1 MPDITDHENYRF
13 LESLT
18 NSANAKAQQ
27 AEYPDSPMKTTVGVI
42 ENGNDADTEGFL
54 LARKKTLLDDA
65 SESFRG
71 ALKVA
76 RAAGPSASVAGLGA
90 LMGGVP
96 SGGVGAGPGAL
107 MALGAKGIYDAASG
121 LVVNPLSRLF
131 TGKELLPSSNALS
144 DRMMDKLGVPY
155 PESRAEEVMT
165 NLIRAGM
172 DAFGGGPAA
181 GKLIADMAPAGTVT
195 KWVGTVMQEAP
206 AMQVLGGMAGQGAVE
221 AIDPEGRSPTLDTFA
236 ALAGGTL
243 PFLARGIP
251 QALYGKRAMTPEYQ
265 NAMRRALDARSLEVS
280 NSNIEMTPRQ
290 VEGFIRDAE
299 SSNSLSA
306 GIRGLTQGRG
316 FFEPMQNRLAVKNV
330 ERNILEN
337 VLNPSDVVENIN
349 RVQAGNIEGEIPG
362 LRLRSDSLS
371 NDTGVTAA
379 LSPANSNPRSIQR
392 GLTNQ
397 AALSGYA
404 TDIAAPNP
412 TTPGAFNEAASQR
425 QAQFLDQ
432 PTRVAADAGTQVA
445 EQQRLLQEIQNAKA
459 TAEAELKRLQ
469 TQIAERGSSLE
480 RGASSEATAAEYWKK
495 YEALQKQMEDSKLPS
510 ELSKPISTTP
520 LVEGI
525 QESKGMSATA
535 LERPNPLVS
544 ETEQQLRRFGV
555 EPTTTGEAPTMSKT
569 VIAASPAAA
578 EGASVP
584 PPASG
589 MSEARAAQI
598 EAGIAAMPEP
608 KGPVKY
614 LGGSSPVESVTKTPG
629 GQFVKVRRK
638 IVEFDDVARSGDSAH
653 PPEYQNRN
661 REEIASQN
669 QVNTIFSQFNP
680 PETTGSHPS
689 TGTGAPIVGPQKNV
703 LEGGHGRMMVLERVL
718 KDPAA
723 AAKRAAYIDEL
734 TRAGHDVSG
743 FKNPVEVQE
752 RVTPLTPAQVESYVA
767 DMNRPTVA
775 QLSTGDMARA
785 DSGRMMKGAI
795 AKLDPTKPLDH
806 PANAEFVREMNVGLG
821 STELQPYI
829 NTKGGANST
838 LVKRYQDGLN
848 QAAYGGRS
856 AGVGGEPSAAE
867 ALLRSMR
874 DDTDPMVKSIAGAM
888 DDASGG
894 FAKLRMLVE
903 SGQIDAKYDLGNKVA
918 EAANFVRQARL
929 EGQHPMD
936 MLNQATMFGGP
947 DPAVR
952 SIVEL
957 FYNEG
962 SRRQVGTKALGQT
975 LNSMAADAMNQK
987 ADLFG
992 GSALRSPEQ
1001 IVQMAKQDIGS
1012 SARATEAA
1020 AIAAANPQLPMGEA
1034 APAGVGAKRTGKK
1047 AQASADVLPEQTSMM
1062 KEADTAP
1069 PAESTPGTSP
1079 GGVDAVSVMSAPP
1092 EQFRVQ
1098 NALEL
1103 LDSYKAKMR
1112 AAERTGGPE
1121 WANIKRNL
1129 QPIISRIEAQIK
1141 AETTAIQASKEAY
1154 AEASPDLIHGLPS
1167 QLRKAGAAGDPQNI
1181 HQSRTLDLWFNKN
1194 GASSTEAKQLA
1205 KIMGDT
1211 PDNIDAVRQYVM
1223 SRVAAET
1230 GEAVTGAQI
1239 RSWKKT
1245 HDQILSQPEF
1255 SPIGEELRKYANQ
1268 LDGHSSTINQAG
1280 KDIAAERLRLQ
1291 ELESS
1296 RTAAESNL
1304 ERQRGISE
1312 EAGGMRVASGKS
1324 DKINQ
1329 VLSDPGLAREAVAT
1343 ANTPAA
1349 RADLDNQ
1356 IRAVVDR
1363 RLKNNGVNADRPVGA
1378 AAPTVDELNVSMAK
1392 TVRTLLEGE
1401 GRQALETLTSPTH
1414 VRRLDMLANA
1424 LEAESKPSKMLRG
1437 SITGSPTQQYTAVD
1451 RAAQASSS
1459 FYRRI
1464 TQTAL
1469 QVLNDTNTYRQFLTD
1484 VQLNPELLKQIT
1496 LMHQAKDPNEIGR
1509 VVRAWAKTQGRM
1521 TGAAAQLDRGWRK
1534 REQDNEES
1542 GEAPSAPD
1550 EKE

>member
-1 MPDITDHENYRF
+1 MPDITSHENYKEMER
-13 LESLT
+13 LLQSPEG
-18 NSANAKAQQ
+18 KAQRAQ
-27 AEYPDSPMKTTVGVI
+27 YPDSPFQTVVGISEAPKNAEGEEAEVP
-42 ENGNDADTEGFL
+42 EGFL
-54 LARKKTLLDDA
+54 AARKTNYWDKA
-65 SESFRG
+65 PEGVRG
-71 ALKVA
+71 AAKMLRTISPDA
-76 RAAGPSASVAGLGA
+76 QIAGLGA
-90 LMGGVP
+90 LFGGVP
-96 SGGVGAGPGAL
+96 SGGVGTGLGAL

-155 PESRAEEVMT
+155 PENRTEEVLT
-165 NLIRAGM
+165 NLTRAGIG
-172 DAFGGGPAA
+172 AFAGGPAA

-195 KWVGTVMQEAP
+195 KGVGTVMQEAP

-236 ALAGGTL
+236 GLAGGML
-243 PFLARGIP
+243 PFLARGVP
-251 QALYGKRAMTPEYQ
+251 QALYGKRTMTPEYQ
-265 NAMRRALDARSLEVS
+265 DAMRRALDARSLEVS

-349 RVQAGNIEGEIPG
+349 RVQTGNIEGEIPG
-362 LRLRSDSLS
+362 LRLRSDSGA
-371 NDTGVTAA
+371 NDAGVTAA

-397 AALSGYA
+397 AALSAYS
-404 TDIAAPNP
+404 TDIAAPNA

-425 QAQFLDQ
+425 QTQFLDQ
-432 PTRVAADAGTQVA
+432 PTRAAADAGTQVA
-445 EQQRLLQEIQNAKA
+445 KQQRLLQDIQNAKA

-469 TQIAERGSSLE
+469 MQIAERGSSLE

-569 VIAASPAAA
+569 VIAASPAAT

-752 RVTPLTPAQVESYVA
+752 RVTPLTPAQVEAYVA

-785 DSGRMMKGAI
+785 DSGRMMRGAI

-806 PANAEFVREMNVGLG
+806 PVNAEFVREMNAGLG
-821 STELQPYI
+821 STELQPYV
-829 NTKGGANST
+829 NAKGGANST

-1012 SARATEAA
+1012 SARAAEAA
-1020 AIAAANPQLPMGEA
+1020 ATAAANPQLPMGEA

-1047 AQASADVLPEQTSMM
+1047 AQTSADVLPEQASMM

-1069 PAESTPGTSP
+1069 PTETTPGTSP
-1079 GGVDAVSVMSAPP
+1079 SGVNAVSVMSAPP
-1092 EQFRVQ
+1092 EQFTVQ
-1098 NALEL
+1098 NAAKLVE
-1103 LDSYKAKMR
+1103 SYKAKMR
-1112 AAERTGGPE
+1112 AAEQAGGVE
-1121 WANIKRNL
+1121 WANAKENL
-1129 QPIISRIEAQIK
+1129 QPVINQLEAQIK
-1141 AETTAIQASKEAY
+1141 AEAPTLQAGKEAY
-1154 AEASPDLIHGLPS
+1154 AKAAPDLIHGLPA
-1167 QLRKAGAAGDPQNI
+1167 QMRQAGMAGDPQGV
-1181 HQSRTLDLWFNKN
+1181 HQSRTLDLWF
-1194 GASSTEAKQLA
+1194 AREPSSTEAKQLA

-1223 SRVAAET
+1223 SKVASEVNESAS
-1230 GEAVTGAQI
+1230 GEKLRGWNRKYAQI
-1239 RSWKKT
+1239 FN
-1245 HDQILSQPEF
+1245 QPEF
-1255 SPIGEELRKYANQ
+1255 APIGEELRKYANQ
-1268 LDGHSSTINQAG
+1268 LDNQSNTINQAG
-1280 KDIAAERLRLQ
+1280 KDIQAERLRLK

-1296 RTAAESNL
+1296 RSAAESNL

-1363 RLKNNGVNADRPVGA
+1363 RLKNNGVNADRPVGT

-1484 VQLNPELLKQIT
+1484 VQLNPDLLKQIT

-1521 TGAAAQLDRGWRK
+1521 TGVAGQLNRGWRK
-1534 REQDNEES
+1534 REQDDQ
-1542 GEAPSAPD
+1542 G